1 MLFFKKQKPD
11 NDLETIINGCRENNG
26 HYQKL
31 LIDLYYGYALKIASK
46 YMNSPENIEEVIND
60 SFLKVFKHI
69 KTLDNVTTFNGWFSR
84 IVSNVSIDHYR
95 KIKKIQFTESID
107 EIEPVEIPGTILS
120 KLSVDDILKLI
131 HQLPLSYRLVFT
143 MYVLDGYSHK
153 EIAEQLGINEGTSKS
168 NLFVA
173 RKKLQVKMIEL
184 YPEYSN
190 LITSVN

>member
-1 MLFFKKQKPD
+1 
-11 NDLETIINGCRENNG
+11 
-26 HYQKL
+26 
-31 LIDLYYGYALKIASK
+31 
-46 YMNSPENIEEVIND
+46 MNSRENIEEVIND

-69 KTLDNVTTFNGWFSR
+69 KTLDNVATFNGWFSR

-95 KIKKIQFTESID
+95 KNKKIQFTESID